1 MKRFMCAFMVSVIS
15 TCGYAAEFSRADVC
29 KAVISV
35 EMGRET
41 KTMKSLQEGNFPVIS
56 YVREDDLQEFTYRC
70 KFVGF
75 QVYWS
80 GYFDSEGQ
88 WGRWRDNLE
97 FDPQYRYRLEFGTL
111 VIIHSELGE
120 KTFYPSDFK
129 VLK

>member
-1 MKRFMCAFMVSVIS
+1 MKRAACVVMTCAFSAY
-15 TCGYAAEFSRADVC
+15 GYSADFSRTDVC

-70 KFVGF
+70 KFVGNY
-75 QVYWS
+75 VYWS
-80 GYFDSEGQ
+80 AYFDNEGQ

-97 FDPQYRYRLEFGTL
+97 YDSQFTYKVNGGSL
-111 VIIHSELGE
+111 VVNDSQRGE
-120 KTFYPSDFK
+120 SVFVPGDF
-129 VLK
+129 